1 LRAIVGLE
9 LRIGRV
15 EAKAKF
21 SQNRPAA
28 DIGGVI
34 AGLTSSGDLASAEAV
49 SAARR
54 RR

>member
-9 LRIGRV
+9 VRISRV

-28 DIGGVI
+28 DIDGVI
-34 AGLTSSGDLASAEAV
+34 AGLTSSGDVASAEAV
-49 SAARR
+49 RAARR
-54 RR
+54 R